1 MSSRYKV
8 YHQHY
13 PHFITSTV
21 VQWIDALSRPIY
33 KDILIDSFAYCIQN
47 KGLNL
52 HAWVIM
58 SNHFHIIASAA
69 EGFMLPYIMRDLKKY
84 TSKKLIHAIEV
95 NSQESRKQWMM
106 NAFQYAGSI
115 NNDNGQYQFWQHNY
129 HPVELS
135 NGNMFQQRLH
145 YLHDNPVRAG
155 LVFQSEHYLYS
166 SAADYL
172 TGSKG
177 KLPLI
182 LF

>member
-1 MSSRYKV
+1 
-8 YHQHY
+8 
-13 PHFITSTV
+13 
-21 VQWIDALSRPIY
+21 
-33 KDILIDSFAYCIQN
+33 
-47 KGLNL
+47 
-52 HAWVIM
+52 
-58 SNHFHIIASAA
+58 
-69 EGFMLPYIMRDLKKY
+69 
-84 TSKKLIHAIEV
+84 
-95 NSQESRKQWMM
+95 MM

-115 NNDNGQYQFWQHNY
+115 NNDNEQYQFWQHNY

-135 NGNMFQQRLH
+135 NENMFQQRLH